1 MDNNVTIV
9 EDKENIGIDVGELNA
24 KNALLLNE
32 FLKKIKRDDLF
43 KSNEQDRET
52 TLNNEIEHFKDK
64 RVWVTKKIR
73 MESEARMNK
82 NNIFSL
88 FMVNFYTLIVLSLSI
103 IALVINDSVIVNKIT
118 VLTLISSVALFGVSL
133 FVSLYGF
140 KEKALSYKQ
149 CYLDLTKIENDFQS
163 LLLKNQE
170 YEVKES
176 NFNDLKKD
184 YANILEKTDNHSRI
198 DRLIYLKNNDKLE
211 TLELNLS
218 YWYLKIKWFFVKS
231 IIFIIPFIII
241 SLIFIWK

>member
-9 EDKENIGIDVGELNA
+9 EDKEGLSIDVGDLNL

-32 FLKKIKRDDLF
+32 ILKKMKQDDLF
-43 KSNEQDRET
+43 ESNEQDRELI
-52 TLNNEIEHFKDK
+52 LNNEIKHFKDE

-140 KEKALSYKQ
+140 KEKAMSYKQ
-149 CYLDLTKIENDFQS
+149 CYLDLTKIENDCQS
-163 LLLKNQE
+163 LLLKDQE
-170 YEVKES
+170 YEVKG
-176 NFNDLKKD
+176 NTFNNLKKE
-184 YANILEKTDNHSRI
+184 YANILEKTDNHSSV
-198 DRLIYLKNNDKLE
+198 DRLTYLKNNGKFE
-211 TLELNLS
+211 TLEHNLS
-218 YWYLKIKWFFVKS
+218 YMYLKIKWFFVKS

-241 SLIFIWK
+241 SFIFIWK